1 MSEFYT
7 YTWLRKDGTPYYVG
21 KGKNGRAFTNKGH
34 GVRRPKDIVRILV
47 QHWADEAQAY
57 EMEKW
62 WIAFWG
68 RKDNGTG
75 ILRNG
80 TDGGEGGGTLGQF
93 TKGKTYEELY
103 GVEKAKELRE
113 KRSKQWKNVPKPKA
127 QKDKM
132 SAASL
137 GKPKDYPIWC
147 TGLTKDTSPI
157 LAEIGQAVSKKLGGK
172 TYEEIYGPEKAH
184 QRREHQ
190 RQLLTGRKRG
200 PNHRKAVA

>member
-1 MSEFYT
+1 MSFYT
-7 YTWLRKDGTPYYVG
+7 YIWLRKNGTPYYVG
-21 KGKNGRAFTNKGH
+21 KGKGDRAFTNKGH

-75 ILRNG
+75 ILRNR

-103 GVEKAKELRE
+103 GAEKAKELRE
-113 KRSKQWKNVPKPKA
+113 KRSKQWKNVPKPKT
-127 QKDKM
+127 QKDRM
-132 SAASL
+132 SAAAL
-137 GKPKDYPIWC
+137 GKPKGYRIWC
-147 TGLTKDTSPI
+147 TGLTKETDPT
-157 LAEIGQAVSKKLGGK
+157 LAAIGRAVSKKLSGK
-172 TYEEIYGPEKAH
+172 TYEEIYGPEKAK

-190 RQLLTGRKRG
+190 RQTLTGRKRG
-200 PNHRKAVA
+200 PNRRKPKP